1 MGCRDVSVVSVGWG
15 GVRGGS
21 DTGVVEMFLLS
32 VWGGVRGGSDTGV
45 IEMFLLSVWGGVV

>member
-1 MGCRDVSVVSVGWG
+1 MGGGSDTGVVEMFLLPAWG

-32 VWGGVRGGSDTGV
+32 V
-45 IEMFLLSVWGGVV
+45 

>member
-1 MGCRDVSVVSVGWG
+1 MGWYGGGSDTRVVEMFLLSVWG

-32 VWGGVRGGSDTGV
+32 VWGGMGEVLIQG
-45 IEMFLLSVWGGVV
+45 L